1 MLSLLVDTREWQ
13 SLLHGAACYV
23 CTCTHTH
30 THIHTHK
37 RRFKS
42 YLPTKAA
49 LIETREWRGLLHGAA
64 VIEKL
69 ADDLH
74 ALATGD
80 RSVSVT
86 EVSQ

>member
-1 MLSLLVDTREWQ
+1 MFV
-13 SLLHGAACYV
+13 HAH
-23 CTCTHTH
+23 THTH
-30 THIHTHK
+30 THTHTHK
-37 RRFKS
+37 RRFES
-42 YLPTKAA
+42 CLPTKAA